1 MALIH
6 RGEQQSFALFLDVFK
21 GLHTLLPVNQA
32 QSTSTMKPDTSIKL
46 VTHRIRVSVIRGP
59 DAGLVREIKG
69 PCARVGSAKD
79 ADFPL
84 SDPTVSRLH
93 VELRLE
99 GEHIRVVDMQ
109 SRNGTSVD
117 GVRVRDAYAR
127 PDSSIG
133 IGGTVLRLRML
144 PDTVELPLSQRDQF
158 GPLLGRSVPMRRV
171 FALLERIAP
180 TDTTVLIEGETG
192 TGKDVVAQAI
202 HQSSLRKQGPFVVFD
217 CSAVSANL
225 IESELFGHVRAA
237 FTGALS
243 DRMGKF
249 EAADGGTLFLDEVGE
264 LPLELQPKLL
274 RVLENREV
282 CRVGSNNRRKVNVR
296 ILSATNKCLA
306 REVDRGRFR
315 EDLYYRLAVLPLRL
329 PPLRER
335 PEDIPLLVRRFESE
349 WGRPD
354 QRISDEMVYALKGQ
368 SWPGNVRELKN
379 RVDLMLSLG
388 LSHLG
393 GEDAAHGLSSR
404 AEPVLDE
411 SRIDVKVPFSVGLE
425 QICEHYKKLY
435 FDKALRETGGNISQ
449 AAKLSGMGRAFVQKV
464 VKRHGL
470 GGDDGR

>member
-6 RGEQQSFALFLDVFK
+6 RREQQSFALFLDVFK

-59 DAGLVREIKG
+59 DTGLVREIKG

-93 VELRLE
+93 LELRLE
-99 GEHIRVVDMQ
+99 GEHIRVIDMQ

-117 GVRVRDAYAR
+117 GVRVKDAYAR

-133 IGGTVLRLRML
+133 IGETVLRLRML

-202 HQSSLRKQGPFVVFD
+202 HHASLRKQGPFVVFD

-237 FTGALS
+237 FTGALN

-393 GEDAAHGLSSR
+393 GEDAAHRLSSR